1 MAALFCFQA
10 IPFTGC
16 MRYILCV
23 KAVAIGRTLPLKVP
37 SFLFCHIRVTT
48 LVLVCTHPF
57 SSIDSQK
64 TMKRITTALMFMA
77 LSTAASAVEFTLPSG
92 PDVSLAQIQSLSD
105 FTTLCDSNTATDS
118 VCEVPAGEYQLVVFD
133 ALWAA
138 TISTITVAPVASAT
152 PDAGSSMSMTT
163 STTGSRITLV
173 TQSCFGGP
181 NTRMGCTA
189 F

>member
-1 MAALFCFQA
+1 
-10 IPFTGC
+10 
-16 MRYILCV
+16 
-23 KAVAIGRTLPLKVP
+23 
-37 SFLFCHIRVTT
+37 
-48 LVLVCTHPF
+48 
-57 SSIDSQK
+57 
-64 TMKRITTALMFMA
+64 MKRITTALMFMA

-118 VCEVPAGEYQLVVFD
+118 VCEVPAGEYQLVVFN

-138 TISTITVAPVASAT
+138 TISTITVAPVASTT

-189 F
+189 FCPAGTEATGGACDVPAGFEVKSRAEAGAYRCPALIPPSQTDIGVTASVYCLNVE